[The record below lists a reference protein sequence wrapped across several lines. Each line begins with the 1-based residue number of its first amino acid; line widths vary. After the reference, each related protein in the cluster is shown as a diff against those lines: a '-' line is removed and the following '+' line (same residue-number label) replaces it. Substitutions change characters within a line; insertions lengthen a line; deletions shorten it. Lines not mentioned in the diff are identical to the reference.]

1 MQLGHNV
8 GALLSDSRHS
18 LTQVILSSVSDLE
31 KEQLLARWKGRVRQP
46 CSFYGLCL
54 HDVDQRLRKQGKG
67 KIMIEVRFA
76 VGLIGASKSLVGMVA
91 FRVECQCFV
100 VLGSGLCRPASVDFF
115 ESFAAPTDSLG
126 YYDAALL
133 FSQTRSQKEVFG
145 KTSTGS
151 SNGSV
156 CAVLLKINPLRETA

>member
-76 VGLIGASKSLVGMVA
+76 VGLIGASNSLVGMVA

-100 VLGSGLCRPASVDFF
+100 VLGSGLCR
-115 ESFAAPTDSLG
+115 EI
-126 YYDAALL
+126 
-133 FSQTRSQKEVFG
+133 SQLQWIFLR
-145 KTSTGS
+145 
-151 SNGSV
+151 
-156 CAVLLKINPLRETA
+156 PLRHPPTVLDITMQHSYFRKPEAKKRYLAKHQQALAMAAFVQFC